1 MRKCV
6 WRQIGKTK
14 DILKI
19 RLGEKWIPPFTA
31 RAAASLVNSSGTSSS
46 LSLVL
51 DLRSSLKLRGQTQVF
66 PCFPATGVG
75 EKWKLS
81 AMVTRRLRSLHCK
94 RMVPTAA
101 STQLRATSN
110 HPMLQWFITV
120 NLNQVSIVWH
130 INWLNSKL
138 EFLWKLKGVHCNQ
151 HSTSLKQKVVRFP
164 NCIVYYQSRGWGPW
178 LSKKTSTRSMFSE
191 QTYWWQFK
199 RTKFKI
205 RLSNDNGRHLKVELW
220 DDPREERM
228 TLNISSEACSS
239 SSGQKFQRLHGLWM
253 GPVQWSCLASSA
265 ASVQENLPG
274 KFLQ

>member
-1 MRKCV
+1 MRECV
-6 WRQIGKTK
+6 WRKLWKTK

-75 EKWKLS
+75 ENWKLS

-138 EFLWKLKGVHCNQ
+138 EFLWKLKGGPPS
-151 HSTSLKQKVVRFP
+151 STFNILEAKRHPPDPCFLNRLIDGNLKGQSSKFALAMTMTAIWRWSLRWSKR
-164 NCIVYYQSRGWGPW
+164 RGWLSIFQVKPAEAPVDKSFRGSMGFEW
-178 LSKKTSTRSMFSE
+178 L
-191 QTYWWQFK
+191 QFY
-199 RTKFKI
+199 
-205 RLSNDNGRHLKVELW
+205 
-220 DDPREERM
+220 
-228 TLNISSEACSS
+228 
-239 SSGQKFQRLHGLWM
+239 
-253 GPVQWSCLASSA
+253 CLASSA
-265 ASVQENLPG
+265 ASVLETWKGSCYNICSCYKG
-274 KFLQ
+274 VGSW